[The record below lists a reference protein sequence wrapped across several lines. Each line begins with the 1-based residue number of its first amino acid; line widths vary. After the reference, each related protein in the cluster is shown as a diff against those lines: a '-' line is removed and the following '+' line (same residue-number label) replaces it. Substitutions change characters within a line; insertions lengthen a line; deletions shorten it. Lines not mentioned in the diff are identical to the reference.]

1 MTDRDPRTSLA
12 EARARHRGRSRGARL
27 ATVSGGWLAGGASVL
42 LLVPVPELGF
52 PLLLVGLRLLALEY
66 DWAARLYAPVA
77 RAWAK
82 LKALPLTAKLAIALA
97 ALTLVAALV
106 WWLA

>member
-1 MTDRDPRTSLA
+1 VTERDSQTLLA
-12 EARARHRGRSRGARL
+12 EARDRHRGRSRGTRL

-52 PLLLVGLRLLALEY
+52 PLLLLGLRLLALEY
-66 DWAARLYAPVA
+66 DWAARAYAPVA
-77 RAWAK
+77 RAWSR
-82 LKALPLTAKLAIALA
+82 LKALPLKVKLGIGLA
-97 ALTLVAALV
+97 ALALVAGLA

>member
-1 MTDRDPRTSLA
+1 
-12 EARARHRGRSRGARL
+12 
-27 ATVSGGWLAGGASVL
+27 VL

-52 PLLLVGLRLLALEY
+52 PLLLLGLRLLSLEY

-77 RAWAK
+77 RAWSR
-82 LKALPLTAKLAIALA
+82 LRALPLTVKLGIGLIALA
-97 ALTLVAALV
+97 LVAGLF